1 MNDHRPPLH
10 IPNRGDRFGGDP
22 DGWRRTWVEESARHD
37 AEERKTEAVLAL
49 VKFTVSFA
57 VGFAVLNA
65 VRAALFG

>member
-1 MNDHRPPLH
+1 MNDHRPLIVPD
-10 IPNRGDRFGGDP
+10 RSARFGGDP

-65 VRAALFG
+65 VRVAVFG